1 MEFIAR
7 CGRPFNLEYKQ
18 LCRHMINYMRALMY
32 FESASRCLIAV
43 YIVKHIQKIMMHR
56 EKKYEAKKY
65 DPIIAT
71 TNLFGDIINIHSF
84 EDENGR
90 ICCLI
95 LVHVLMWRKCSL
107 LLVVLSSLP
116 RRGKKYYTRKVKIFV
131 RKPSNLYTMIL
142 KSLIHCWDNFE

>member
-1 MEFIAR
+1 
-7 CGRPFNLEYKQ
+7 
-18 LCRHMINYMRALMY
+18 MRALMY
-32 FESASRCLIAV
+32 FESASHYLIAV
-43 YIVKHIQKIMMHR
+43 YVIKHIQKIMMHR

-90 ICCLI
+90 IYCLI
-95 LVHVLMWRKCSL
+95 LVHVLMQSKCNL

-116 RRGKKYYTRKVKIFV
+116 RRGKKYYIREVKIFD
-131 RKPSNLYTMIL
+131 RKPSSLYTMIL